1 MAKKNELILNAEQ
14 QEEIMRVLLIGL
26 ECFGE
31 IERIEDEIE
40 KLDCLDGDNPI
51 AHEVRPI
58 HPTGSFGSLKIFAS
72 ALRDMQQV

>member
-1 MAKKNELILNAEQ
+1 MTKKNELILNAEQ
-14 QEEIMRVLLIGL
+14 QEEIMRALLIGL

-40 KLDCLDGDNPI
+40 KFDCLHGGNPI
-51 AHEVRPI
+51 AREVRPI
-58 HPTGSFGSLKIFAS
+58 HPTGSIGTLKVFAA